1 MTLKDLLPYMDYH
14 TVSIYADTKKG
25 RIFIGDIC
33 LKDYKMFVSEN
44 ILRTEVVSIL
54 DGEITIDIK
63 QRVQSQSGLDTET
76 HSDIEELKCA
86 MVNVKVLCKESKYY
100 SKKSDKDIAMIE
112 RLVNKEIEKVENGR
126 D

>member
-1 MTLKDLLPYMDYH
+1 
-14 TVSIYADTKKG
+14 
-25 RIFIGDIC
+25 
-33 LKDYKMFVSEN
+33 
-44 ILRTEVVSIL
+44 
-54 DGEITIDIK
+54 
-63 QRVQSQSGLDTET
+63 
-76 HSDIEELKCA
+76 